1 MFPGS
6 RSLVRRAVLVAVSA
20 ATIVGCGAL
29 TGTEPAPTPADFPTI
44 QSILNRAGIH
54 VDHIVSGDPGCND
67 VDLGRTAIG
76 FDASGLDQPK
86 PTRLYVYIFRNG
98 ATFDRLRQ
106 SVDDCAKAYV
116 TDPATYESIDASP
129 FVVAGQGP
137 WGPAFRG
144 AVRTA
149 LTAAAAPGG

>member
-1 MFPGS
+1 MFPGP
-6 RSLVRRAVLVAVSA
+6 RSLVHRAVLVAAAAVSIA
-20 ATIVGCGAL
+20 GCGAL
-29 TGTEPAPTPADFPTI
+29 TGTEPAPTPADFQTFEA
-44 QSILNRAGIH
+44 ILSRAGIH
-54 VDHIVSGDPGCND
+54 VDHIVSGDPGCDD
-67 VDLGRTAIG
+67 VELGRTAIG
-76 FDASGLDQPK
+76 FDASGLDQPT

-106 SVDDCAKAYV
+106 TVDACAKAYV

-137 WGPAFRG
+137 WAPAFRG

-149 LTAAAAPGG
+149 LTAAASPGG